1 LDFIVPTTEEIEH
14 LRKVHRELSAEEKR
28 LIVKANKNIK
38 ELLDLN
44 SLGALDDGAILKLK
58 DLMKEIE
65 EDD

>member
-1 LDFIVPTTEEIEH
+1 M
-14 LRKVHRELSAEEKR
+14 
-28 LIVKANKNIK
+28 KANKNIK

-65 EDD
+65 EDE